1 MGWQG
6 RLPDP
11 RALGSQGRL
20 PDPRTLG
27 SQGRLPD
34 PGAQGSQRPS
44 GGTVPDTYS
53 SPTTGLDRE
62 LLTGQRIW
70 STLIVAGSTL
80 VVVGLVVLPWFNKAA
95 VFREG
100 AGLTFFQ
107 WYQQTESMVPYYV
120 AMGAYVAVAA
130 VAFTK
135 ASQWPAW
142 AGIVLACATFVV
154 ASWKMSAMLLVP
166 TPLELTIGVGFYA
179 LMTGTALIL
188 VGSIMRLTRAHAQ

>member
-1 MGWQG
+1 MVRRWTLVTRIPDDRKASFRGRQG
-6 RLPDP
+6 LLPASEP
-11 RALGSQGRL
+11 KVRA
-20 PDPRTLG
+20 TLRWYR
-27 SQGRLPD
+27 SD
-34 PGAQGSQRPS
+34 M
-44 GGTVPDTYS
+44 YS

-70 STLIVAGSTL
+70 ATLIVAGSTL
-80 VVVGLVVLPWFNKAA
+80 VIVGLVVLPWFNKAA

-100 AGLTFFQ
+100 AGLTFVQ

-142 AGIVLACATFVV
+142 AGIVLACSTFVV
-154 ASWKMSAMLLVP
+154 ASWKMSSMILVP
-166 TPLELTIGVGFYA
+166 TPLELTPGVGFYSMMAGGA
-179 LMTGTALIL
+179 LVLI
-188 VGSIMRLTRAHAQ
+188 GSIQRLVQASKG

>member
-11 RALGSQGRL
+11 RA
-20 PDPRTLG
+20 LG

-44 GGTVPDTYS
+44 GGTVPDMYS

-154 ASWKMSAMLLVP
+154 ASWKMSAMLLVR